1 MTHFRNYT
9 PEKYSGPDYEKI
21 EEGIYRTKDPYNVV
35 KSGMVYVTSLSFQ
48 MEPERY
54 GEEEATPW
62 DIPQLPFEDLLDEY
76 MVFVTDF
83 YEDLNRTSQV
93 TCYQEF
99 GSTGI
104 EEIRELRTIIGK
116 RFYAVPCGED
126 NEDFDADCE
135 EDLEGDYRIV
145 IEDEE

>member
-9 PEKYSGPDYEKI
+9 PEKYNGPDYEKI
-21 EEGIYRTKDPYNVV
+21 EEGIYRTKDPYNIV
-35 KSGMVYVTSLSFQ
+35 KNGMVYVTSLSFQ

-99 GSTGI
+99 GSSSI

-135 EDLEGDYRIV
+135 EDLEGDHRIV